1 MINTQVATREMFLA
15 DLVNQCGKLEAA
27 HSKTSAYGL
36 QDLRDAATEYV
47 LAASFPTVRDEEWRF
62 TDLSPILQV
71 PFHVPQSNQS
81 TVKLTDI
88 IMPVKNRDDLPLR
101 LVFVNGFYAPDLS
114 TVDSGVLANLPL
126 AEPAPTGATPTKR
139 IDFYAGNLSNVP
151 EKYQGRISDVLSKHK
166 QQTEVFTAL
175 NTAGLADSAVVFVP
189 ANMSIDLPIHL
200 LFLTAP
206 GASGTMCQPHCLV
219 IAEAGSNITLV
230 EDYATIGNL
239 PAFTNA
245 VTEVVVAENATVNHV
260 RLQREG
266 LDVVHIGKSAIEQSR
281 NSRYTCHAI
290 SLGGKISRHNL
301 EVFQRGEATE
311 TTLNGLSVAFGEQ
324 LADTH
329 SLIDFN
335 HPHGTSRQLHK
346 CIVGNKA
353 RAVFNGK
360 VFVRKAAQLT
370 DAGQLSRNL
379 LLSPRARVDTKPQL
393 EIVADNVKC
402 SHGATVSQLEDDE
415 LFYLQSRGLDLE
427 RSRYLL
433 IDAFAAEILNQ
444 LPIIGVA
451 KMLSTCVA
459 IQG

>member
-1 MINTQVATREMFLA
+1 MMNTQVATREMFLTG
-15 DLVNQCGKLEAA
+15 LVNQCENLGAA
-27 HSKTSAYGL
+27 HLKSSVYGL
-36 QDLRDAATEYV
+36 DDLRDIAAQYV
-47 LAASFPTVRDEEWRF
+47 LSSHFPTVKDEEWRF
-62 TDLSPILQV
+62 TDLSPLLQI
-71 PFHVPQSNQS
+71 PLNLPASNQS
-81 TVKLTDI
+81 EIKLSDI
-88 IMPVKNRDDLPLR
+88 TMPVKDKADLPLR
-101 LVFVNGFYAPDLS
+101 LVFVNGFYAPHLS
-114 TVDSGVLANLPL
+114 TVNLPNL
-126 AEPAPTGATPTKR
+126 PNLP

-151 EKYQGRISDVLSKHK
+151 EKYQGRISDVLSKHR

-206 GASGTMCQPHCLV
+206 GASPTMSQPHCLV
-219 IAEAGSNITLV
+219 IAEPGSNVTLV
-230 EDYATIGNL
+230 EDYATIGNVA
-239 PAFTNA
+239 AFTNA
-245 VTEVVVAENATVNHV
+245 VTDVVVGENATVNHV

-266 LDVVHIGKSAIEQSR
+266 GEVVHIGKSAIEQSR

-311 TTLNGLSVAFGEQ
+311 TTLNGLTVAFGEQ
-324 LADTH
+324 LSDTH

-346 CIVGNKA
+346 CIIGNKA

-433 IDAFAAEILNQ
+433 IDAFAAEMLNQ
-444 LPIIGVA
+444 LPILGVA

>member
-27 HSKTSAYGL
+27 NSKSSAYGL

-62 TDLSPILQV
+62 TDLSSVLQI
-71 PFHVPQSNQS
+71 PFHVAQSNQS
-81 TVKLTDI
+81 TVKLADI

-114 TVDSGVLANLPL
+114 TVESSVFPNWPL

-139 IDFYAGNLSNVP
+139 IDLYAGNLSNVP
-151 EKYQGRISDVLSKHK
+151 EKYRSRITDVLSQHS
-166 QQTEVFTAL
+166 QQTEVFAAL
-175 NTAGLADSAVVFVP
+175 NMAGLADAAVVFVP

-206 GASGTMCQPHCLV
+206 GASPTMCQPHCLV
-219 IAEAGSNITLV
+219 IAEAGSKVTLI
-230 EDYATIGNL
+230 EDYATIGNVS
-239 PAFTNA
+239 AFTNA
-245 VTEVVVAENATVNHV
+245 VTEVVVGENATVNHV

-266 LDVVHIGKSAIEQSR
+266 LNVVHVGKSAIEQSR

-301 EVFQRGEATE
+301 EVFQRGEGIE
-311 TTLNGLSVAFGEQ
+311 TTLNGLTVAFGEQ

-379 LLSPRARVDTKPQL
+379 LLSPRARIDTKPQL

-444 LPIIGVA
+444 LPILGVA
-451 KMLSTCVA
+451 KMLSTCVGV
-459 IQG
+459 QD

>member
-15 DLVNQCGKLEAA
+15 DLVNQCGKLDVAN
-27 HSKTSAYGL
+27 SNSSAYGL

-62 TDLSPILQV
+62 TDLSPVLQV
-71 PFHVPQSNQS
+71 PFRIAQSNQS
-81 TVKLTDI
+81 TVKLADI

-114 TVDSGVLANLPL
+114 TVDGSVLPL
-126 AEPAPTGATPTKR
+126 
-139 IDFYAGNLSNVP
+139 DFYAGNLSNVP
-151 EKYQGRISDVLSKHK
+151 EKYRSRITDVLSQHK

-175 NTAGLADSAVVFVP
+175 NTAGLVDAAVVFVP

-206 GASGTMCQPHCLV
+206 GASPTMCQPHCLI
-219 IAEAGSNITLV
+219 IAEAGSKVTVV
-230 EDYATIGNL
+230 EDYATIGNVS
-239 PAFTNA
+239 AFTNA
-245 VTEVVVAENATVNHV
+245 VTDVVVAENATVNHV

-266 LDVVHIGKSAIEQSR
+266 LNVVHVGKSAIGQSR
-281 NSRYTCHAI
+281 NSSYTCHAI

-301 EVFQRGEATE
+301 EVFQHGEGTE
-311 TTLNGLSVAFGEQ
+311 TNLNGLTVAFGEQ

-415 LFYLQSRGLDLE
+415 LFYLQSRGLDLD

-433 IDAFAAEILNQ
+433 IDAFAAEILNL
-444 LPIIGVA
+444 LPIVGVA

-459 IQG
+459 VQE

>member
-15 DLVNQCGKLEAA
+15 GLVNQCEKLELANVK
-27 HSKTSAYGL
+27 SSAYGL
-36 QDLRDAATEYV
+36 DDLRDIATQYV
-47 LAASFPTVRDEEWRF
+47 LSASFPTVRDEEWRF
-62 TDLSPILQV
+62 TDLSSLLQTK
-71 PFHVPQSNQS
+71 FNVPQSNQS
-81 TVKLTDI
+81 AIQLSDI
-88 IMPVKNRDDLPLR
+88 IMPVKDKNDLPLR
-101 LVFVNGFYAPDLS
+101 LVFVNGVYAPDLS
-114 TVDSGVLANLPL
+114 TGNLP
-126 AEPAPTGATPTKR
+126 
-139 IDFYAGNLSNVP
+139 DFYAGNLSNVP
-151 EKYQGRISDVLSKHK
+151 EKYRSRITDVLSKHS

-175 NTAGLADSAVVFVP
+175 NIAGLVDSAVVFVP
-189 ANMSIDLPIHL
+189 ANMSVERPIHL

-206 GASGTMCQPHCLV
+206 GASPTMCQPHCVV
-219 IAEAGSNITLV
+219 IAEPGSNVTLV
-230 EDYATIGNL
+230 EDYATIGNVA
-239 PAFTNA
+239 AFTNA
-245 VTEVVVAENATVNHV
+245 VTDVVVGENAAVNHV

-266 LDVVHIGKSAIEQSR
+266 LNVVHIGKSAIAQSR
-281 NSRYTCHAI
+281 NSSYTCHAI

-301 EVFQRGEATE
+301 EVFQGGEGTE
-311 TTLNGLSVAFGEQ
+311 TTLNGLTVAFGEQ

-379 LLSPRARVDTKPQL
+379 LLSSRARIDTKPQL

-415 LFYLQSRGLDLE
+415 LFYLQSRGLNLE

-433 IDAFAAEILNQ
+433 IDAFAAEILNL
-444 LPIIGVA
+444 LPIVGVA

-459 IQG
+459 MQE

>member
-15 DLVNQCGKLEAA
+15 DLVNQCGKLEVAN
-27 HSKTSAYGL
+27 SESSTYGL

-62 TDLSPILQV
+62 TDLSPVLQV

-81 TVKLTDI
+81 TVKLADV

-114 TVDSGVLANLPL
+114 TVDSGVVPNLQ
-126 AEPAPTGATPTKR
+126 

-151 EKYQGRISDVLSKHK
+151 EKYRSRITDVLSKHK

-175 NTAGLADSAVVFVP
+175 NTAGLVDAAVVFVP

-200 LFLTAP
+200 LFVTAP
-206 GASGTMCQPHCLV
+206 GASPAMCQPHCLIV
-219 IAEAGSNITLV
+219 AEAGSKVTVV
-230 EDYATIGNL
+230 EDYTTVGNVSAL
-239 PAFTNA
+239 TNA
-245 VTEVVVAENATVNHV
+245 VTDVVVAENATVNHV

-266 LDVVHIGKSAIEQSR
+266 LDVVHVGKSAIEQSR

-301 EVFQRGEATE
+301 EVFQRGEGTE
-311 TTLNGLSVAFGEQ
+311 TTLNGLTVAFGEQ

-433 IDAFAAEILNQ
+433 IDAFAAEMLNQ
-444 LPIIGVA
+444 LPIVGVA

-459 IQG
+459 VQE

>member
-15 DLVNQCGKLEAA
+15 DLVNQCGKLEVAN
-27 HSKTSAYGL
+27 SESSAYGL

-62 TDLSPILQV
+62 TDLSPVLQV

-81 TVKLTDI
+81 TVKLADV

-114 TVDSGVLANLPL
+114 AVDSGVVPNWPL
-126 AEPAPTGATPTKR
+126 
-139 IDFYAGNLSNVP
+139 DFYAGNLSNVP
-151 EKYQGRISDVLSKHK
+151 EKYRSRITDVLSKHK

-175 NTAGLADSAVVFVP
+175 NTAGLVDAAVVFVP

-206 GASGTMCQPHCLV
+206 GASGTMCQPHCLIV
-219 IAEAGSNITLV
+219 AEAGSKVTVV
-230 EDYATIGNL
+230 EDYATIGNV

-245 VTEVVVAENATVNHV
+245 VTDVVVAENATVNHV

-266 LDVVHIGKSAIEQSR
+266 LDVVHVGKSAIEQAR

-301 EVFQRGEATE
+301 EVFQRGEGTE
-311 TTLNGLSVAFGEQ
+311 TTLNGLTVAFGEQ

-433 IDAFAAEILNQ
+433 IDAFAAEILDK
-444 LPIIGVA
+444 LPIVGVA
-451 KMLSTCVA
+451 KMLSTCMA
-459 IQG
+459 IQA

>member
-1 MINTQVATREMFLA
+1 MNTQVATREMFLA
-15 DLVNQCGKLEAA
+15 GLVNQCEKLGE
-27 HSKTSAYGL
+27 SNPKSSAYGL
-36 QDLRDAATEYV
+36 DDLRDIATQYV
-47 LAASFPTVRDEEWRF
+47 LAASFPTVKDEEWRF
-62 TDLSPILQV
+62 TDLSSLLQV
-71 PFHVPQSNQS
+71 PFHVPQSYQS
-81 TVKLTDI
+81 TVKLADI

-114 TVDSGVLANLPL
+114 TVESAVLSNLPS
-126 AEPAPTGATPTKR
+126 
-139 IDFYAGNLSNVP
+139 DFYAGNLSNVP
-151 EKYQGRISDVLSKHK
+151 EKYRSRITDVLSKHS
-166 QQTEVFTAL
+166 QPTEVFTAL

-189 ANMSIDLPIHL
+189 ANVSVEMPIHL

-206 GASGTMCQPHCLV
+206 GASATMCQPHCLV
-219 IAEAGSNITLV
+219 IAEAGSKVTLI
-230 EDYATIGNL
+230 EDYTTIGNL
-239 PAFTNA
+239 PALTNA
-245 VTEVVVAENATVNHV
+245 VTDVFVGENATVNHV

-266 LDVVHIGKSAIEQSR
+266 LNVVHIGKSAIEQSR

-301 EVFQRGEATE
+301 EVFQRGEGTE
-311 TTLNGLSVAFGEQ
+311 TTLNGLTVAFGEQ
-324 LADTH
+324 LSDTH

-346 CIVGNKA
+346 CIIGNKA

-379 LLSPRARVDTKPQL
+379 LLSSRARVDTKPQL

-433 IDAFAAEILNQ
+433 IDAFAAEILNM

-459 IQG
+459 MQE

>member
-15 DLVNQCGKLEAA
+15 GLVNQCEKLGAA
-27 HSKTSAYGL
+27 HLKSSVYGL
-36 QDLRDAATEYV
+36 DDLRDIAAQYV
-47 LAASFPTVRDEEWRF
+47 LSSHFPTVKDEEWRF
-62 TDLSPILQV
+62 TDLSPLLQI
-71 PFHVPQSNQS
+71 PLHLPESNQPEI
-81 TVKLTDI
+81 KLSDI
-88 IMPVKNRDDLPLR
+88 TMPVKDRADLPLR
-101 LVFVNGFYAPDLS
+101 LVFVNGFYAPHLS
-114 TVDSGVLANLPL
+114 TVNLPNLPL
-126 AEPAPTGATPTKR
+126 
-139 IDFYAGNLSNVP
+139 DFYAGNLSNVP
-151 EKYQGRISDVLSKHK
+151 EKYQGRISDVLSKHR

-175 NTAGLADSAVVFVP
+175 NTAGLTDSAVVFVP

-206 GASGTMCQPHCLV
+206 GASPTMSQPHCSV
-219 IAEAGSNITLV
+219 IAEPGSNVTLV
-230 EDYATIGNL
+230 EDYATIGNVA
-239 PAFTNA
+239 AFTNA
-245 VTEVVVAENATVNHV
+245 VTDVLVGENATVNHV
-260 RLQREG
+260 RLQREAG
-266 LDVVHIGKSAIEQSR
+266 EVVHIGKSAIEQSR

-301 EVFQRGEATE
+301 EVFQRGEATK

-324 LADTH
+324 LSDTH
-329 SLIDFN
+329 SVIDFN

-433 IDAFAAEILNQ
+433 IDAFAAEMLNQ

-459 IQG
+459 IQA

>member
-15 DLVNQCGKLEAA
+15 DLVNQCGKLEVAN
-27 HSKTSAYGL
+27 SESSTYGL

-62 TDLSPILQV
+62 TDLSPVLQV

-81 TVKLTDI
+81 TVKLADV

-114 TVDSGVLANLPL
+114 TVDSGVVPNLQ
-126 AEPAPTGATPTKR
+126 

-151 EKYQGRISDVLSKHK
+151 EKYRSRITDVLSKHK

-175 NTAGLADSAVVFVP
+175 NTAGLVDAAVVFVP

-206 GASGTMCQPHCLV
+206 GASPAMCQPHCLI

-230 EDYATIGNL
+230 EDYATIGNV

-245 VTEVVVAENATVNHV
+245 VTDVVVGENATVNHV

-266 LDVVHIGKSAIEQSR
+266 LDAVHVGKSAIEQAR

-301 EVFQRGEATE
+301 EVFQRGEGTE
-311 TTLNGLSVAFGEQ
+311 TTLNGLTVAFGEQ

-329 SLIDFN
+329 SVIDFN

-433 IDAFAAEILNQ
+433 IDAFAAEILAK
-444 LPIIGVA
+444 LPILGVA

-459 IQG
+459 VPS

>member
-15 DLVNQCGKLEAA
+15 DLVNQCGKLEVAN
-27 HSKTSAYGL
+27 SESSAYGL

-62 TDLSPILQV
+62 TDLSPVLQV

-81 TVKLTDI
+81 TVKLADV

-114 TVDSGVLANLPL
+114 TVDSGVVPNLQ
-126 AEPAPTGATPTKR
+126 

-151 EKYQGRISDVLSKHK
+151 EKYRSRITDVLSKHK

-175 NTAGLADSAVVFVP
+175 NTAGLVDAAVVFVP

-200 LFLTAP
+200 LFVTAP
-206 GASGTMCQPHCLV
+206 GASPAMCQPHCLIV
-219 IAEAGSNITLV
+219 AEAGSKVTVV
-230 EDYATIGNL
+230 EDYTTVGNVSAL
-239 PAFTNA
+239 TNA
-245 VTEVVVAENATVNHV
+245 VTDVVVAENATVNHV

-266 LDVVHIGKSAIEQSR
+266 LDVVHVGKSAIEQSR

-301 EVFQRGEATE
+301 EVFQRGEGTE
-311 TTLNGLSVAFGEQ
+311 TTLNGLTVAFGEQ

-433 IDAFAAEILNQ
+433 IDAFAAEMLNQ
-444 LPIIGVA
+444 LPIVGVA

-459 IQG
+459 VQE

>member
-1 MINTQVATREMFLA
+1 MMMMNTQVASRETFLA
-15 DLVNQCGKLEAA
+15 DVVNQCSKLEAA
-27 HSKTSAYGL
+27 NSKSAAYGL

-47 LAASFPTVRDEEWRF
+47 LASSFPTVRDEEWRF
-62 TDLSPILQV
+62 TDLSPVLQI
-71 PFHVPQSNQS
+71 PFHIPLSNQS
-81 TVKLTDI
+81 KVKLADI

-114 TVDSGVLANLPL
+114 TVLPN
-126 AEPAPTGATPTKR
+126 
-139 IDFYAGNLSNVP
+139 DFYAGNLSNVP
-151 EKYQGRISDVLSKHK
+151 EKYQGRIADVLSKHR

-206 GASGTMCQPHCLV
+206 GASPTMCQPHCSV
-219 IAEAGSNITLV
+219 IAEPGSKVTLV
-230 EDYATIGNL
+230 EDYATIGNVA
-239 PAFTNA
+239 AFTNA
-245 VTEVVVAENATVNHV
+245 VTDVVVGENAAVNHV

-266 LDVVHIGKSAIEQSR
+266 GEVVHIGKSAIEQSR

-311 TTLNGLSVAFGEQ
+311 TTLNGLTVAFGEQ
-324 LADTH
+324 LSDTH

-335 HPHGTSRQLHK
+335 YPHGTSRQLHK
-346 CIVGNKA
+346 CIIGNKA

-444 LPIIGVA
+444 LPIVGVA

>member
-1 MINTQVATREMFLA
+1 MMNTQVASREMFLT
-15 DLVNQCGKLEAA
+15 DLVNQCGKLGAA
-27 HSKTSAYGL
+27 NNESSAYGL

-47 LAASFPTVRDEEWRF
+47 LSSSFPTVRDEEWRF
-62 TDLSPILQV
+62 TDLSSVLQI
-71 PFHVPQSNQS
+71 PFHIPQINQS
-81 TVKLTDI
+81 KIKLADI

-114 TVDSGVLANLPL
+114 TVESSVFPNLP
-126 AEPAPTGATPTKR
+126 
-139 IDFYAGNLSNVP
+139 IDFYAGNLSHVP
-151 EKYQGRISDVLSKHK
+151 EKHQARIRDVLSKHR

-206 GASGTMCQPHCLV
+206 GTSPTMSQPHCLV
-219 IAEAGSNITLV
+219 IAEPGSNVTLV
-230 EDYATIGNL
+230 EDYATIGNVA
-239 PAFTNA
+239 AFTNA
-245 VTEVVVAENATVNHV
+245 VTDVVVAENATVNHV

-266 LDVVHIGKSAIEQSR
+266 GEVVHIGKSAIEQSR

-290 SLGGKISRHNL
+290 NLGGKISRHNL

-324 LADTH
+324 LSDTH

-433 IDAFAAEILNQ
+433 IDAFAAEMLNQ
-444 LPIIGVA
+444 LPIMGVA

-459 IQG
+459 IQE

>member
-15 DLVNQCGKLEAA
+15 DLVNQCGKLEVAN
-27 HSKTSAYGL
+27 SESSTYGL

-62 TDLSPILQV
+62 TDLSPVLQV

-81 TVKLTDI
+81 NVKLTDI

-114 TVDSGVLANLPL
+114 TGNLP
-126 AEPAPTGATPTKR
+126 
-139 IDFYAGNLSNVP
+139 DFYVGNLSNVP
-151 EKYQGRISDVLSKHK
+151 EKYRSRITDVLSKHK

-175 NTAGLADSAVVFVP
+175 NTAGLVDAAVVFVP

-206 GASGTMCQPHCLV
+206 GASGTMCQPHCLI
-219 IAEAGSNITLV
+219 IAEAGSNITVV
-230 EDYATIGNL
+230 EDYATIGNV

-245 VTEVVVAENATVNHV
+245 VTDVVVGENATVNHV

-266 LDVVHIGKSAIEQSR
+266 LDVVHIGKSAIEQAR

-301 EVFQRGEATE
+301 EVFQRGEGTE
-311 TTLNGLSVAFGEQ
+311 TTLNGLTVAFGEQ

-433 IDAFAAEILNQ
+433 IDAFAAEMLNQ
-444 LPIIGVA
+444 LPIVGVA
-451 KMLSTCVA
+451 KMLSTCMA
-459 IQG
+459 IQE

>member
-15 DLVNQCGKLEAA
+15 DLVNQCGKLEVAN
-27 HSKTSAYGL
+27 SESSTYGL

-62 TDLSPILQV
+62 TDLSPVLQV

-81 TVKLTDI
+81 SVKLTDI

-114 TVDSGVLANLPL
+114 TGNLP
-126 AEPAPTGATPTKR
+126 
-139 IDFYAGNLSNVP
+139 DFYVGNLSKVP
-151 EKYQGRISDVLSKHK
+151 EKYRSRITDVLSKHK

-175 NTAGLADSAVVFVP
+175 NTAGLVDAAVVFVP

-206 GASGTMCQPHCLV
+206 GASGTMCQPHCLI
-219 IAEAGSNITLV
+219 IAEAGSNITVV
-230 EDYATIGNL
+230 EDYATIGNV

-245 VTEVVVAENATVNHV
+245 VTDVVVGENATVNHV

-266 LDVVHIGKSAIEQSR
+266 LDVVHIGKSAIEQAR

-301 EVFQRGEATE
+301 EVFQRGEGTE
-311 TTLNGLSVAFGEQ
+311 TTLNGLTVAFGEQ

-433 IDAFAAEILNQ
+433 IDAFAAEMLNQ
-444 LPIIGVA
+444 LPIVGVA
-451 KMLSTCVA
+451 KMLSTCMA
-459 IQG
+459 IQE

>member
-27 HSKTSAYGL
+27 NTNTSAYGL

-62 TDLSPILQV
+62 TDLSPVLQV

-114 TVDSGVLANLPL
+114 AMDVSVLPNWP
-126 AEPAPTGATPTKR
+126 

-151 EKYQGRISDVLSKHK
+151 EKYRSRITDVLSKHK

-175 NTAGLADSAVVFVP
+175 NTAGLVDAAVVFVP

-206 GASGTMCQPHCLV
+206 GASGTMCQPHCLI
-219 IAEAGSNITLV
+219 IAEAGSKITLV
-230 EDYATIGNL
+230 EDYATIGNV

-245 VTEVVVAENATVNHV
+245 VTDVVVAENATVNHV

-266 LDVVHIGKSAIEQSR
+266 LDVVHVGKSAIEQAR

-301 EVFQRGEATE
+301 EVFQRGEGTE
-311 TTLNGLSVAFGEQ
+311 TTLNGLTVAFGEQ

-433 IDAFAAEILNQ
+433 IDAFAAEILNL
-444 LPIIGVA
+444 LPIVGVA

-459 IQG
+459 VQE

>member
-15 DLVNQCGKLEAA
+15 GLVNQCEKLELANFK
-27 HSKTSAYGL
+27 SSAYGL
-36 QDLRDAATEYV
+36 DSLREIAAEYV

-62 TDLSPILQV
+62 TDLSPLSQV
-71 PFHVPQSNQS
+71 QFNVPESNQS
-81 TVKLTDI
+81 AIKLSDI
-88 IMPVKNRDDLPLR
+88 TMPVKNKDDLPLR
-101 LVFVNGFYAPDLS
+101 LVFVNGVYAPDLS
-114 TVDSGVLANLPL
+114 AVNLP
-126 AEPAPTGATPTKR
+126 
-139 IDFYAGNLSNVP
+139 DFYVGNLSNAP
-151 EKYQGRISDVLSKHK
+151 EKYQARIADVLSNHK

-175 NTAGLADSAVVFVP
+175 NIAGLVDSAVVFVP
-189 ANMSIDLPIHL
+189 ANMSLDTPIHL

-206 GASGTMCQPHCLV
+206 GASPTMCQPHCVV
-219 IAEAGSNITLV
+219 IAEPGSNVTLV
-230 EDYATIGNL
+230 EDYATIGNVA
-239 PAFTNA
+239 AFTNA
-245 VTEVVVAENATVNHV
+245 VTDVVVGENATVNHV

-266 LDVVHIGKSAIEQSR
+266 LNVVHIGRSAIAQSR

-301 EVFQRGEATE
+301 EVFQHGEGTE
-311 TTLNGLSVAFGEQ
+311 TTLNGLTVAFGEQ
-324 LADTH
+324 LSDTH
-329 SLIDFN
+329 SLINFN

-346 CIVGNKA
+346 CIIGNKA

-360 VFVRKAAQLT
+360 VFVPKAAQLT

-379 LLSPRARVDTKPQL
+379 LLSSRARVDTKPQL

-433 IDAFAAEILNQ
+433 IDAFAAEILDK
-444 LPIIGVA
+444 LPIVGVA
-451 KMLSTCVA
+451 KMLSTCMA
-459 IQG
+459 IQS

>member
-1 MINTQVATREMFLA
+1 MMNTQVASREMFLT
-15 DLVNQCGKLEAA
+15 DLVNQCGKLGAA
-27 HSKTSAYGL
+27 NNESSAYGL

-47 LAASFPTVRDEEWRF
+47 LSSSFPTVRDEEWRF
-62 TDLSPILQV
+62 TDLSSVLQI
-71 PFHVPQSNQS
+71 PFHIPQINQS
-81 TVKLTDI
+81 KIKLADI

-114 TVDSGVLANLPL
+114 TVESSVFPNLP
-126 AEPAPTGATPTKR
+126 
-139 IDFYAGNLSNVP
+139 IDFYAGNLSHVP
-151 EKYQGRISDVLSKHK
+151 EKHQARIRDVLSKHR

-206 GASGTMCQPHCLV
+206 GTSPTMSQPHCLV
-219 IAEAGSNITLV
+219 IAEPGSNVTLV
-230 EDYATIGNL
+230 EDYATIGNVA
-239 PAFTNA
+239 AFTNA
-245 VTEVVVAENATVNHV
+245 VTDVVVGENATVNHV

-266 LDVVHIGKSAIEQSR
+266 GEVVHIGKSAIEQSR

-324 LADTH
+324 LSDTH

-433 IDAFAAEILNQ
+433 IDAFAAEMLNQ
-444 LPIIGVA
+444 LPIMGVA

-459 IQG
+459 IQE

>member
-15 DLVNQCGKLEAA
+15 DLVNQCGKLEVAN
-27 HSKTSAYGL
+27 SESSTYGL

-62 TDLSPILQV
+62 TDLSPVLQV

-81 TVKLTDI
+81 NVKLTDI

-114 TVDSGVLANLPL
+114 TGNLP
-126 AEPAPTGATPTKR
+126 
-139 IDFYAGNLSNVP
+139 DFYVGNLSNVP
-151 EKYQGRISDVLSKHK
+151 EKYRSRITDVLSKHK

-175 NTAGLADSAVVFVP
+175 NTAGLVDAAVVFVP
-189 ANMSIDLPIHL
+189 ANMPIDLPIHL

-206 GASGTMCQPHCLV
+206 GASGTMCQPHCLI
-219 IAEAGSNITLV
+219 IAEAGSNITVV
-230 EDYATIGNL
+230 EDYATIGNV

-245 VTEVVVAENATVNHV
+245 VTDVVVGENATVNHV

-266 LDVVHIGKSAIEQSR
+266 LDVVHVGKSAIEQAR

-301 EVFQRGEATE
+301 EVFQRGEGTE
-311 TTLNGLSVAFGEQ
+311 TTLNGLTVAFGEQ

-433 IDAFAAEILNQ
+433 IDAFAAEMLNQ
-444 LPIIGVA
+444 LPIVGVA
-451 KMLSTCVA
+451 KMLSTCMA
-459 IQG
+459 IQE

>member
-1 MINTQVATREMFLA
+1 MMNTQVATREMFLA
-15 DLVNQCGKLEAA
+15 GLVNQCEKLGAA
-27 HSKTSAYGL
+27 NAKTAVFGL
-36 QDLRDAATEYV
+36 QELRDAAAEYV
-47 LAASFPTVRDEEWRF
+47 LAASFPTVKDEEWRF
-62 TDLSPILQV
+62 TDLSPLLPIQ
-71 PFHVPQSNQS
+71 FNVPQSNQS
-81 TVKLTDI
+81 AIKLSDI
-88 IMPVKNRDDLPLR
+88 TMPVKNKDDLPLR
-101 LVFVNGFYAPDLS
+101 LVFVNGIYAPDLS
-114 TVDSGVLANLPL
+114 AVNLP
-126 AEPAPTGATPTKR
+126 
-139 IDFYAGNLSNVP
+139 DFYVGNLSNAP
-151 EKYQGRISDVLSKHK
+151 EKYQARIADVLSQHR

-175 NTAGLADSAVVFVP
+175 NIAGLVDSAVVFVP
-189 ANMSIDLPIHL
+189 ANMSIALPIHL

-206 GASGTMCQPHCLV
+206 GASPTMCQPHCVV
-219 IAEAGSNITLV
+219 IAEPGSNVTLI
-230 EDYATIGNL
+230 EDYATIGNMA
-239 PAFTNA
+239 AFTNA
-245 VTEVVVAENATVNHV
+245 VTDVVVGENAAVNHV

-266 LDVVHIGKSAIEQSR
+266 GDVVHIGKSAIEQSR

-301 EVFQRGEATE
+301 EVFQQGEATE
-311 TTLNGLSVAFGEQ
+311 TTLNGLTVAFGEQ
-324 LADTH
+324 LSDTH
-329 SLIDFN
+329 SLINFN

-346 CIVGNKA
+346 CIIGNRA

-360 VFVRKAAQLT
+360 VFVSKAAQLT

-433 IDAFAAEILNQ
+433 IDAFAAEILDK
-444 LPIIGVA
+444 LPILGVA

-459 IQG
+459 VQN

>member
-1 MINTQVATREMFLA
+1 MMNTQVASREMFLT

-27 HSKTSAYGL
+27 NSKSSDFGL
-36 QDLRDAATEYV
+36 DDLRDIATQYV
-47 LAASFPTVRDEEWRF
+47 LSASFPTVRDEEWRF
-62 TDLSPILQV
+62 TDLSPLLKI
-71 PFHVPQSNQS
+71 PFNVPQSNQS
-81 TVKLTDI
+81 AIALSDI
-88 IMPVKNRDDLPLR
+88 IMPVKDKDDLPLR
-101 LVFVNGFYAPDLS
+101 LVFVNGVYAPDLS
-114 TVDSGVLANLPL
+114 TVKPS
-126 AEPAPTGATPTKR
+126 E
-139 IDFYAGNLSNVP
+139 FYAGNLSNVP
-151 EKYQGRISDVLSKHK
+151 EKYQGHISDVLSKHR

-175 NTAGLADSAVVFVP
+175 NMAGLADSAVVCVP

-206 GASGTMCQPHCLV
+206 GASPTMSQPHCLV
-219 IAEAGSNITLV
+219 IAEPGSNVTLV
-230 EDYATIGNL
+230 EDYATIGNVA
-239 PAFTNA
+239 AFTNA
-245 VTEVVVAENATVNHV
+245 VTDVVVGENATVNHV

-266 LDVVHIGKSAIEQSR
+266 GEVVHIGKSAIEQSR
-281 NSRYTCHAI
+281 NSRYTSHAI

-311 TTLNGLSVAFGEQ
+311 TTLNGLTVAFGEQ
-324 LADTH
+324 LSDTH

-346 CIVGNKA
+346 CIIGNKA

-433 IDAFAAEILNQ
+433 IDAFAAEMLNQ
-444 LPIIGVA
+444 LPILGVA

>member
-1 MINTQVATREMFLA
+1 MMMNTQVASREMFLT
-15 DLVNQCGKLEAA
+15 DLVNQCEKLGAA
-27 HSKTSAYGL
+27 HLKSSVYGL
-36 QDLRDAATEYV
+36 DDLRDIATQYV
-47 LAASFPTVRDEEWRF
+47 LSSHFPTVKDEEWRF
-62 TDLSPILQV
+62 TDLSPLLQISLHL
-71 PFHVPQSNQS
+71 PTSNQS
-81 TVKLTDI
+81 EIKLSDI
-88 IMPVKNRDDLPLR
+88 TMPVKDKADLPLR
-101 LVFVNGFYAPDLS
+101 LVFVNGFYAPHLS
-114 TVDSGVLANLPL
+114 TLNLPNL
-126 AEPAPTGATPTKR
+126 P
-139 IDFYAGNLSNVP
+139 DFYAGNLSNVP
-151 EKYQGRISDVLSKHK
+151 EKYQGRISDVLSKHR

-206 GASGTMCQPHCLV
+206 GASLTMSQPHCLV
-219 IAEAGSNITLV
+219 IAEPGSNVTLI
-230 EDYATIGNL
+230 EDYATIGNV

-245 VTEVVVAENATVNHV
+245 VTDVVVGENATVNHV

-266 LDVVHIGKSAIEQSR
+266 GEVVHIGKSAIEQSR

-335 HPHGTSRQLHK
+335 YPHGTSRQLHK

-433 IDAFAAEILNQ
+433 IDAFAAEILNL
-444 LPIIGVA
+444 LPIVGVA

>member
-15 DLVNQCGKLEAA
+15 DLVNQCGKLEVAN
-27 HSKTSAYGL
+27 SESSAYGL

-62 TDLSPILQV
+62 TDLSPVLQV

-81 TVKLTDI
+81 NVKLTDI

-114 TVDSGVLANLPL
+114 TGNLP
-126 AEPAPTGATPTKR
+126 
-139 IDFYAGNLSNVP
+139 DFYVGNLSNVP
-151 EKYQGRISDVLSKHK
+151 EKYRSRITDVLSKHK

-175 NTAGLADSAVVFVP
+175 NTAGLVDAAVVFVP

-206 GASGTMCQPHCLV
+206 GASGTMCQPHCLI
-219 IAEAGSNITLV
+219 IAEAGSNITVV
-230 EDYATIGNL
+230 EDYATIGNV

-245 VTEVVVAENATVNHV
+245 VTDVVVGENATVNHV

-266 LDVVHIGKSAIEQSR
+266 LDVVHVGKSAIEQAR

-301 EVFQRGEATE
+301 EVFQRGEGTE
-311 TTLNGLSVAFGEQ
+311 TTLNGLTVAFGEQ

-433 IDAFAAEILNQ
+433 IDAFAAEMLNQ
-444 LPIIGVA
+444 LPIVGVA
-451 KMLSTCVA
+451 KMLSTCMA
-459 IQG
+459 IQE

>member
-15 DLVNQCGKLEAA
+15 GLVNQCEKLGEANGK
-27 HSKTSAYGL
+27 SSAYGL
-36 QDLRDAATEYV
+36 DDLRDVATQYV

-62 TDLSPILQV
+62 TDLSSLSQIQ
-71 PFHVPQSNQS
+71 FNVPQANQS
-81 TVKLTDI
+81 AIKLSDV
-88 IMPVKNRDDLPLR
+88 IMPVKDKNDLPLR
-101 LVFVNGFYAPDLS
+101 LVFVNGVYAPDLS
-114 TVDSGVLANLPL
+114 TVKSS
-126 AEPAPTGATPTKR
+126 E
-139 IDFYAGNLSNVP
+139 FYAGNLSNVP
-151 EKYQGRISDVLSKHK
+151 EKYQARITDILRKHK
-166 QQTEVFTAL
+166 QPNEVFTGL
-175 NTAGLADSAVVFVP
+175 NIAGLVDSAVVFVP
-189 ANMSIDLPIHL
+189 ANMSIALPIHL

-206 GASGTMCQPHCLV
+206 GASPTMCQPHCVV
-219 IAEAGSNITLV
+219 IAEPGSNVTLV
-230 EDYATIGNL
+230 EDYATIGNVA
-239 PAFTNA
+239 AFTNA
-245 VTEVVVAENATVNHV
+245 VTDVVVGENATVNHV

-266 LDVVHIGKSAIEQSR
+266 LNVVHIGKSAIEQSR

-301 EVFQRGEATE
+301 EVFQHGEATE
-311 TTLNGLSVAFGEQ
+311 TTLNGLTVAFGEQ
-324 LADTH
+324 LSDTH
-329 SLIDFN
+329 SLINFN

-346 CIVGNKA
+346 CIIGNKA

-360 VFVRKAAQLT
+360 VFVPKAAQLT

-433 IDAFAAEILNQ
+433 IDAFAAEILDK
-444 LPIIGVA
+444 LPIVGVA
-451 KMLSTCVA
+451 KMLSTCMA

>member
-15 DLVNQCGKLEAA
+15 GLVNQCEKLGAA
-27 HSKTSAYGL
+27 NPKSSAYGL
-36 QDLRDAATEYV
+36 DDLRDIATQYV
-47 LAASFPTVRDEEWRF
+47 LAASFPTVKDEEWRF
-62 TDLSPILQV
+62 TDLSPLLQIQ
-71 PFHVPQSNQS
+71 FNVPQGNQS
-81 TVKLTDI
+81 AIQLSDI
-88 IMPVKNRDDLPLR
+88 TMPVKDKNDLPLR
-101 LVFVNGFYAPDLS
+101 LVFVNGVYAPDLS
-114 TVDSGVLANLPL
+114 TVKSS
-126 AEPAPTGATPTKR
+126 E
-139 IDFYAGNLSNVP
+139 FYAGNLSNVP
-151 EKYQGRISDVLSKHK
+151 EKYRSRITDVLSKHK

-175 NTAGLADSAVVFVP
+175 NTAGLVDAAVVFVP
-189 ANMSIDLPIHL
+189 ANMSIALPIHL

-206 GASGTMCQPHCLV
+206 GASPTMCQPHCVV
-219 IAEAGSNITLV
+219 IAEPGSNVTLV
-230 EDYATIGNL
+230 EDYATIGNVA
-239 PAFTNA
+239 AFTNA
-245 VTEVVVAENATVNHV
+245 VTDVVVGENAAVNHV

-311 TTLNGLSVAFGEQ
+311 TTLNGLTVAFGEQ
-324 LADTH
+324 LSDTH
-329 SLIDFN
+329 SLISFN

-346 CIVGNKA
+346 CIIGNKA

-360 VFVRKAAQLT
+360 VFVPKAAQLT

-379 LLSPRARVDTKPQL
+379 LLSSRARVDTKPQL

-402 SHGATVSQLEDDE
+402 SHGATVSQLEDDQ

-433 IDAFAAEILNQ
+433 IDAFAAEILDK
-444 LPIIGVA
+444 LPIVGVA

-459 IQG
+459 MQE

>member
-15 DLVNQCGKLEAA
+15 GLVNQCEKLALTNVK
-27 HSKTSAYGL
+27 SSAYGL
-36 QDLRDAATEYV
+36 DSLREIAAEYV

-62 TDLSPILQV
+62 TDLSPLSQV
-71 PFHVPQSNQS
+71 QFNVPQSNQS
-81 TVKLTDI
+81 AIKLSDI
-88 IMPVKNRDDLPLR
+88 TMPVKNKDDLPLR
-101 LVFVNGFYAPDLS
+101 LVFVNGVYAPDLS
-114 TVDSGVLANLPL
+114 AVNLP
-126 AEPAPTGATPTKR
+126 
-139 IDFYAGNLSNVP
+139 DFYVGNLSNVP
-151 EKYQGRISDVLSKHK
+151 EKYQARIADVLSQHE

-175 NTAGLADSAVVFVP
+175 NIAGLVDSAVVFVP
-189 ANMSIDLPIHL
+189 ANMSLDTPIHL

-206 GASGTMCQPHCLV
+206 GASPTMCQPHCVV
-219 IAEAGSNITLV
+219 IAEPGSNVTLI
-230 EDYATIGNL
+230 EDYATIGNVA
-239 PAFTNA
+239 AFTNA
-245 VTEVVVAENATVNHV
+245 VTDVVVGENAAVNHV

-266 LDVVHIGKSAIEQSR
+266 LNVVHIGKSAIAQSR

-301 EVFQRGEATE
+301 EVFQHGEATE
-311 TTLNGLSVAFGEQ
+311 TTLNGLTVAFGEQ
-324 LADTH
+324 LSDTH
-329 SLIDFN
+329 SLINFN

-346 CIVGNKA
+346 CIIGNKA

-360 VFVRKAAQLT
+360 VFVPKAAQLT

-379 LLSPRARVDTKPQL
+379 LLSSRARVDTKPQL

-433 IDAFAAEILNQ
+433 IDAFAAEILDK
-444 LPIIGVA
+444 LPIVGVA

>member
-15 DLVNQCGKLEAA
+15 DLVNQCGKLDAA
-27 HSKTSAYGL
+27 NSKSSAYGL

-62 TDLSPILQV
+62 TDLSPLLQI
-71 PFHVPQSNQS
+71 PFHVAQSNQS
-81 TVKLTDI
+81 AIKLSDI
-88 IMPVKNRDDLPLR
+88 IMPVKNKDDLPLR
-101 LVFVNGFYAPDLS
+101 LVFVNGIYAPDLS
-114 TVDSGVLANLPL
+114 TVKSS
-126 AEPAPTGATPTKR
+126 E
-139 IDFYAGNLSNVP
+139 FYAGNLSNVP
-151 EKYQGRISDVLSKHK
+151 EKYRSRITDVLSKHK

-175 NTAGLADSAVVFVP
+175 NIAGLVDSAVVFVP
-189 ANMSIDLPIHL
+189 ANMSIALPIHL

-206 GASGTMCQPHCLV
+206 GASGTMCQPHCLIV
-219 IAEAGSNITLV
+219 AEPGSNVTLV
-230 EDYATIGNL
+230 EDYATIGNVA
-239 PAFTNA
+239 AFTNA
-245 VTEVVVAENATVNHV
+245 VTDVVVGENAAVNHV

-266 LDVVHIGKSAIEQSR
+266 GQVVHIGKSSIAQSR

-301 EVFQRGEATE
+301 EVFQHGEATE
-311 TTLNGLSVAFGEQ
+311 TTLNGLTVAFGEQ

-329 SLIDFN
+329 SVIDFN

-444 LPIIGVA
+444 LPIMGVA
-451 KMLSTCVA
+451 KMLSTCVGV
-459 IQG
+459 QG